1 MSANKL
7 KEVQDYASSRG
18 GECLSSNYVNTRTP
32 LSFKCNVESHPVF
45 EQNPY
50 DLLTRNRWCRYCAPN
65 ASDETKHQ
73 IKLDEG
79 NMEFVEPYKSPSDTI
94 QVLRCKTA
102 FQHIVHISWDNY
114 NIRTYF
120 NKCRTLMNYIPI
132 YQYNKDGTFVKKY
145 NDVEDLRSENPT
157 MNVDMIKN
165 VIKKKKKYNSA
176 SGYKWS
182 ILAPVDNKLNEK
194 KEFTE
199 IEKEIIKLVGIAF

>member
-1 MSANKL
+1 MM
-7 KEVQDYASSRG
+7 
-18 GECLSSNYVNTRTP
+18 
-32 LSFKCNVESHPVF
+32 
-45 EQNPY
+45 
-50 DLLTRNRWCRYCAPN
+50 DLN
-65 ASDETKHQ
+65 D
-73 IKLDEG
+73 
-79 NMEFVEPYKSPSDTI
+79 
-94 QVLRCKTA
+94 
-102 FQHIVHISWDNY
+102 Y
-114 NIRTYF
+114 NIRTYC

>member
-1 MSANKL
+1 
-7 KEVQDYASSRG
+7 
-18 GECLSSNYVNTRTP
+18 
-32 LSFKCNVESHPVF
+32 
-45 EQNPY
+45 
-50 DLLTRNRWCRYCAPN
+50 
-65 ASDETKHQ
+65 
-73 IKLDEG
+73 
-79 NMEFVEPYKSPSDTI
+79 
-94 QVLRCKTA
+94 
-102 FQHIVHISWDNY
+102 
-114 NIRTYF
+114 
-120 NKCRTLMNYIPI
+120 MNYIPI